1 MTENRL
7 RNQVSGVLSVPGDGQ
22 CNLSPTSQ
30 PQLDFGSIFDREF
43 AYVWRALARL
53 GVRTADLEDLTHE
66 VFLRVYRELPTC
78 DTTHP
83 LRPWLFA
90 FAFRVASS
98 HRRLARHRLEVVG
111 NQLEPPD
118 PAPAADEALARR
130 EAQQLVDRALGT
142 LELEQRAVFV
152 LHELE
157 GCSIP
162 DVAVALGVPL
172 NTAYSRLRLARG
184 RFAAAVHRLRPRG
197 GER

>member
-1 MTENRL
+1 MTETGPQD
-7 RNQVSGVLSVPGDGQ
+7 QVGGVLSVTGGGH

-30 PQLDFGSIFDREF
+30 PQLDFESIFDREF

-111 NQLEPPD
+111 QAPEPPD
-118 PAPAADEALARR
+118 PAPTADEALARR
-130 EAQQLVDRALGT
+130 EAQELVDRALEA

-152 LHELE
+152 LHELD

-162 DVAVALGVPL
+162 DVAIALGIPL

-184 RFAAAVHRLRPRG
+184 RFAAAVRRLRPRG
-197 GER
+197 GEP